1 VTGRQGQVA
10 RALLELGPRAGIE
23 IRAVARPEFDLT
35 CAKTVE
41 AALRA
46 AQPDAIVSATAYT
59 AVDNAESE
67 SGLAFAINASG
78 ADAVARTA
86 AALAVPSAHLST
98 DYVFA
103 GDKPTPYIEDD
114 PVGPLNV
121 YGASKLAGERA
132 VVAATTDYVILRTS
146 WVYSPFGANFVKT
159 MLRLGAEREVIRM
172 VADQWG
178 YPTSALDIRSAVAD
192 RNHKPSAGTHQPA
205 LRSIFHLTG
214 SGLTSWSGFASAISA
229 SRRRGGPR
237 LWSKKSPPPTIQP
250 PRDGPPDCTS
260 TVEGSKPLMV
270 SSCRTGN
277 RL

>member
-1 VTGRQGQVA
+1 MPAARIVVTGRQGQVA

-59 AVDNAESE
+59 AVDKAESE

-86 AALAVPSAHLST
+86 AALAVPIVHLST

-146 WVYSPFGANFVKT
+146 WVYS
-159 MLRLGAEREVIRM
+159 RLVQI
-172 VADQWG
+172 
-178 YPTSALDIRSAVAD
+178 L
-192 RNHKPSAGTHQPA
+192 
-205 LRSIFHLTG
+205 
-214 SGLTSWSGFASAISA
+214 
-229 SRRRGGPR
+229 SRPCCG
-237 LWSKKSPPPTIQP
+237 
-250 PRDGPPDCTS
+250 
-260 TVEGSKPLMV
+260 
-270 SSCRTGN
+270 
-277 RL
+277 